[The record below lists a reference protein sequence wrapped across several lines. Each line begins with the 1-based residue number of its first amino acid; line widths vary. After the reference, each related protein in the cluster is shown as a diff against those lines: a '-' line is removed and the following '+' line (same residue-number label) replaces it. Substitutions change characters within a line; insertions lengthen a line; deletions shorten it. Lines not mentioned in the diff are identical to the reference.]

1 MKVKNFSV
9 NNGIL
14 NSCTEDYSRVI
25 VIPAG
30 VKIIGKEVFEDFY
43 RLRSVEMPNS
53 VTHIED
59 WAFYICKDLKYVKM
73 SNNLINIGTGA
84 FAECVKLE
92 GLVIPNSVK
101 NIGEKAFAG
110 CENLKEISLPD
121 SVEFIGNE
129 AFEDCYALESVI
141 IPDSVKKIGKD
152 AFSGCKKLTI
162 YYSGSETQWNKV
174 ATNDM
179 KGIKIIFN
187 SSNKADKGM
196 SVHSST
202 SSNKESA
209 NSYFEKAFHNTNR
222 TLNFVINDMQ
232 KAGYSK
238 SDIVSAILNVLGEV
252 NWKD

>member
-1 MKVKNFSV
+1 MKERNF
-9 NNGIL
+9 NINEGIL

-25 VIPAG
+25 VIPTG
-30 VKIIGKEVFEDFY
+30 VKVIGKEVFEDFY

-59 WAFYICKDLKYVKM
+59 WAFYICKDLKNVKM
-73 SNNLINIGTGA
+73 SNNLISIGTGA

-110 CENLKEISLPD
+110 CESLKKISLPN

-174 ATNDM
+174 STNDM

-187 SSNKADKGM
+187 SSNKADEGM

-222 TLNFVINDMQ
+222 TLNFVISDMQ

-238 SDIVSAILNVLGEV
+238 SDIVSAVLNVLGEV
-252 NWKD
+252 NWND